1 MMIDPLLGPATQHLA
16 VKKSITCRTFYNR
29 EICDTILHPL
39 KKMQGV
45 KNHEP
50 QNRYHEFF
58 ISNILSSKPDL
69 TNRNFATIL
78 HKFLVYAA
86 TQNNKP

>member
-39 KKMQGV
+39 KKCKVSKIMNLKTGTTSFLFQTYSV
-45 KNHEP
+45 A
-50 QNRYHEFF
+50 NR
-58 ISNILSSKPDL
+58 I
-69 TNRNFATIL
+69 
-78 HKFLVYAA
+78 
-86 TQNNKP
+86 